1 MKKLSFRPSPA
12 MVVACVALFVALGG
26 TGLAATYVVSS
37 NSQVG
42 PNTISG
48 HNPPSGKH
56 ANVISGSINGTDLA
70 PNSVNGGKVAN
81 GSLSAADTNTNSIQR
96 RVTGACPSGQAA
108 QSVSQTGA
116 LACGATDGG
125 APGGSAGGG
134 LSGTYP
140 NPEIANDAIGVPQL
154 SSANGSSSVEAIPFV
169 LHLSADTGLLSPS
182 SGVDRVIYNANAPR
196 EFKVVAAWA
205 SSTGSNTIQWQL
217 QEGGASGNALTDLQ
231 SIPTPSGQIASVSGN
246 IRPATVFQNDSLSVH
261 FDNEGLSDA
270 GAHLDLYVLA
280 VPLS

>member
-1 MKKLSFRPSPA
+1 MRLRFRPSPA
-12 MVVACVALFVALGG
+12 MVVACIALFVALGG
-26 TGLAATYVVSS
+26 TATAVTYVVSA
-37 NSQVG
+37 NSQIA

-56 ANVISGSINGTDLA
+56 ANIINGSIDGTDLA
-70 PNSVNGGKVAN
+70 PSSVNGSKVAN

-108 QSVSQTGA
+108 QSVSQAGA
-116 LACGATDGG
+116 LACAATNGG
-125 APGGSAGGG
+125 TPGGSAGGG

-154 SSANGSSSVEAIPFV
+154 SSANGTSSVEAIPFV
-169 LHLSADTGLLSPS
+169 IHLSADTGLLSPS
-182 SGVDRVIYNANAPR
+182 TGVDRVIYNANAPR

-231 SIPTPSGQIASVSGN
+231 SIPTPLGHLTSVSGT
-246 IRPATVFQNDSLSVH
+246 IAPATVLQNDSLAVH
-261 FDNEGLSDA
+261 FDNEGLSDSS
-270 GAHLDLYVLA
+270 AHLELYVLA